1 MSKHITDAEV
11 EIEIRKIYD
20 SEAYKL
26 ARAENRYRQKRREEL
41 YAIRYYYKRGLE
53 LMAQGYTMENYR
65 DKVNES
71 LRPD

>member
-53 LMAQGYTMENYR
+53 LMKQGYTMENYR

>member
-1 MSKHITDAEV
+1 MSSRITDAEV

>member
-41 YAIRYYYKRGLE
+41 YAIRYYYKHGLE
-53 LMAQGYTMENYR
+53 LMKQGYTLENYR